1 MKRLFFVLTICM
13 SMPWATL
20 AAGDTIGEAFGA
32 NVHLRQRIPAAEWEQ
47 ALDQAEA
54 AGVQWARE
62 EFEWDV
68 VEPADGSYS
77 FTAYDN
83 VVAAYQDHDI
93 EVLGLLTYSSDWASS
108 NPGSQY
114 AEFYMPDE
122 SAWRDYVGTVAEHY
136 AGDIDTWEI
145 WNEPNHPGFWRSDF
159 ADYVTLL
166 EIAADEIHKRNP
178 DARVVLGGL
187 SGSDTDF
194 LERLYA
200 ALSDPS
206 IIDIVA
212 VHPYRHVGNNFNH
225 APEKTVDGLGTL
237 LNDLYNVKAVLNR
250 YNQDTTPIWLTEVGW
265 TTYDD
270 GVSQQ
275 TQARF
280 VTRLYTIALS
290 VPQVKKVFWYA
301 FSDTT
306 DDTQFHDAHFGLVTH
321 SYARK
326 QSFAAYQFVA
336 QQLAGYR
343 VKEVLLPQ
351 QQLVSDFSQDFPWSM
366 TDRICTIGAVN
377 GNTKKNRLRV
387 DYQFTQPTNCYALV
401 ARSLPLPRKTRALA
415 FRARGS
421 DDNTILRVRVTD
433 RTGETFQYNLGLMPD
448 EWLPYIVQLSQHAV
462 HWGGDNDGKLD
473 QPVSFHAFV
482 VDNGAGSMASGRA
495 LFDDLVAS
503 RHSNA
508 YLFRLRN
515 ATHTTYALWK
525 SKGSARMTL
534 LLKKAEEIRVIYA
547 TGTKRRAS
555 KSKRYRIKA
564 TPFLKFVKRL

>member
-1 MKRLFFVLTICM
+1 MKRLFFIVTLCM

-20 AAGDTIGEAFGA
+20 GAGDTIGEAFGA
-32 NVHLRQRIPAAEWEQ
+32 NVHLRQRIPATEWDQ
-47 ALDQAEA
+47 VLDQAQA

-68 VEPADGSYS
+68 VEPTDGSYS

-83 VVAAYQDHDI
+83 VVAAYKEHDI
-93 EVLGLLTYSSDWASS
+93 KVLGLLTYSSDWASS

-122 SAWRDYVGTVAEHY
+122 KAWRDYVGTVAEHY

-145 WNEPNHPGFWRSDF
+145 WNEPNHSGFWRSDF
-159 ADYVTLL
+159 TDYVTLL

-212 VHPYRHVGNNFNH
+212 VHPYRHVDSNFNH

-265 TTYDD
+265 TTYED

-280 VTRLYTIALS
+280 LTRLYTIALS
-290 VPQVKKVFWYA
+290 VPQVKKVFWYS

-306 DDTQFHDAHFGLVTH
+306 DDRQYQDAHFGLVTD
-321 SYARK
+321 SYAPK

-336 QQLAGYR
+336 KQLAGYR
-343 VKEVLLPQ
+343 VKELLLPQ
-351 QQLVSDFSQDFPWSM
+351 QQDVSDFSRDFFWGM
-366 TDRICTIGAVN
+366 TERICTIASVD

-387 DYQFTQPTNCYALV
+387 DYQFTQPTNCYGV
-401 ARSLPLPRKTRALA
+401 VGRSLQLPGKTRALA

-421 DDNTILRVRVTD
+421 NDNTILRVRVTD
-433 RTGETFQYNLGLMPD
+433 TTGETFQYNVGLMPD
-448 EWLPYIVQLSQHAV
+448 QWLPYVVQLSQHAA
-462 HWGGDNDGKLD
+462 HWGGDKDGKLD
-473 QPVSFHAFV
+473 QPLSFQGFV
-482 VDNGAGSMASGRA
+482 VDNGSGSMARGRV

-515 ATHTTYALWK
+515 ATHTSYALWK
-525 SKGSARMTL
+525 AKGFARMTL
-534 LLKKAEEIRVIYA
+534 FLKGAEEIRVIQPN
-547 TGTKRRAS
+547 GTKRRAS
-555 KSKRYRIKA
+555 KSKRYRVKA
-564 TPFLKFVKRL
+564 TPFLKLLKRL